1 MSVEITVI
9 VFKGLLNVAGRNN
22 DLNVTV
28 TETLKGTSIVATTTL
43 VGALAFGPI
52 GLAVGGAVGGVA
64 AYATSKPFKPLYQ
77 VLNDMNEQQ
86 REELAQAAISEA
98 KKVGVDLSAIAIE
111 ILDSTVARKIL
122 AEALK
127 CCGYKMN

>member
-52 GLAVGGAVGGVA
+52 GLAVGGAVGGIA
-64 AYATSKPFKPLYQ
+64 AYATSKPFKPVCQ

-111 ILDSTVARKIL
+111 ILDSTAARKIL
-122 AEALK
+122 EEALK